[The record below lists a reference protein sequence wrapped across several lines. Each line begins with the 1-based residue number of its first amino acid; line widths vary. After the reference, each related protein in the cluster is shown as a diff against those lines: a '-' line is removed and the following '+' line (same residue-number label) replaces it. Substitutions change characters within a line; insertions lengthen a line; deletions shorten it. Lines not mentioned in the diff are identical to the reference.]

1 VGINKEEA
9 KMDYRFEDYPSGEG
23 SYEQQDLKAD
33 LEMIREDLV
42 DELQA
47 INQYEQHIENLE
59 SEEAVATLEHI
70 LEQEKEHV
78 AELLRLIIALD
89 PVQAEKLNRPIL

>member
-1 VGINKEEA
+1 VGINEGEA
-9 KMDYRFEDYPSGEG
+9 KMDYRYEDYPFGEG
-23 SYEQQDLKAD
+23 SYEQQDVKAD
-33 LEMIREDLV
+33 LEMIREDLI

-47 INQYEQHIENLE
+47 INQYEQHIESLE

-78 AELLRLIIALD
+78 AELLRLIHALD
-89 PVQAEKLNRPIL
+89 PVQAEKFNRQIL

>member
-1 VGINKEEA
+1 
-9 KMDYRFEDYPSGEG
+9 MDYPFEDYPLGEG
-23 SYEQQDLKAD
+23 SYEQQDAKAD

-59 SEEAVATLEHI
+59 NEEAVATLEHI

-78 AELLRLIIALD
+78 AELLRLIYALD
-89 PVQAEKLNRPIL
+89 PVQAEKLNRQIS

>member
-9 KMDYRFEDYPSGEG
+9 KMDYRFEDYPLGEG
-23 SYEQQDLKAD
+23 SHEQQDVKAD
-33 LEMIREDLV
+33 LEMIREDLI

-47 INQYEQHIENLE
+47 INQYEQHLENLE
-59 SEEAVATLEHI
+59 SEEAVATVEHI

-78 AELLRLIIALD
+78 AELLRLIYALD